1 MFNVYSHYKF
11 LHLFITLNT
20 KGCRQTKYVR
30 CRGSERD
37 QLRLGKMTKI
47 LQRLT
52 GRYSLITWDKSLFP
66 NISIYKGWYDLYK
79 MTSDEDDIKSLK
91 YITDRILVTILFHS
105 SIDVMTLNTLGNFI
119 GNPEEILSA
128 TMIVFQPCLKAN

>member
-1 MFNVYSHYKF
+1 
-11 LHLFITLNT
+11 
-20 KGCRQTKYVR
+20 
-30 CRGSERD
+30 
-37 QLRLGKMTKI
+37 
-47 LQRLT
+47 
-52 GRYSLITWDKSLFP
+52 
-66 NISIYKGWYDLYK
+66 